1 MGITYNKE
9 TAFFHPPIRITRRKM
24 NSSNDSPNG
33 KMWAG
38 LKKYT
43 FLIHRQF
50 MCVSKYTISRHRCYF
65 ALKNIGFYNCKPA
78 VTINFTNHFAEVY
91 QEFRLECHG
100 IYFLLC

>member
-1 MGITYNKE
+1 
-9 TAFFHPPIRITRRKM
+9 M
-24 NSSNDSPNG
+24 NPCNDSQNG

-43 FLIHRQF
+43 FLIPRQF
-50 MCVSKYTISRHRCYF
+50 IVCMPKYPISRHRCHF

-78 VTINFTNHFAEVY
+78 VPINFTNHFAEVY
-91 QEFRLECHG
+91 REFRLEPHG

>member
-1 MGITYNKE
+1 
-9 TAFFHPPIRITRRKM
+9 M

-43 FLIHRQF
+43 FLIPRQF
-50 MCVSKYTISRHRCYF
+50 MCVSKYPISRHRCYF

-100 IYFLLC
+100 INFLLH

>member
-9 TAFFHPPIRITRRKM
+9 KAFFHPPIRITRGKM
-24 NSSNDSPNG
+24 NSSNDSPNA
-33 KMWAG
+33 KMWEG

-43 FLIHRQF
+43 FLIPRQF
-50 MCVSKYTISRHRCYF
+50 MCVSKYPISRHRCYF

-78 VTINFTNHFAEVY
+78 VTVNFTNHFAEVY
-91 QEFRLECHG
+91 QEFRLGCHG